1 MSDELKK
8 DDWWYIIKKVT
19 FLICLAGFVANSYMC
34 LKQFIGKETVQSQ
47 ELKHNKELVLP
58 SFTICSLSGYKKK
71 ITKHQDLKLNN
82 YLNNTLELDEIL
94 LWVTNDDNMWTIE
107 QLIKDTKSWHITTT
121 YSLYKG
127 RCHTI
132 RYLHKVLKVDF
143 DISQLMNTK
152 YFSFRSDLHCHYCL
166 NDYRLLGGK
175 WVNYG

>member
-47 ELKHNKELVLP
+47 EIKHNKELVLP
-58 SFTICSLSGYKKK
+58 SFTICSLSGYKEK

-82 YLNNTLELDEIL
+82 YLNNTLELNEIL
-94 LWVTNDDNMWTIE
+94 LLVQTDDNVWTIE
-107 QLIKDTKSWHITTT
+107 QLIKDKTSWQVTTT

-132 RYLHKVLKVDF
+132 RFLHKVLELNF
-143 DISQLMNTK
+143 DILQLIHAK
-152 YFSFRSDLHCHYCL
+152 L
-166 NDYRLLGGK
+166 
-175 WVNYG
+175 